1 MGQLLGLGCER
12 KEKRKTQK
20 HKQTG
25 QNINYKP
32 AILAYKHIGITKRQP
47 ESEAAHLTFKLMHRF
62 ASSYRFELELTPTR
76 SLLNRCFS
84 LKHRGDLAVGV
95 ATVNDLKTHFQ
106 TQF

>member
-12 KEKRKTQK
+12 KEKRKTL
-20 HKQTG
+20 KQTG

-47 ESEAAHLTFKLMHRF
+47 ESAAAHLTFKLMHRL
-62 ASSYRFELELTPTR
+62 ASSYHFELELTPTR
-76 SLLNRCFS
+76 SLLNRCFT

-95 ATVNDLKTHFQ
+95 ATVNDLKPHFQ